1 MVLIVISKFKGT
13 LSPYVVISTLSLD
26 IRGLRIAVL
35 FGGRLTPCIEAQFP
49 QKGKKKQATNFTDM
63 PELVFAGLSIPDSE
77 VGVLSFRLHSEYF
90 KSISKR
96 HFYDNSN
103 RYF

>member
-26 IRGLRIAVL
+26 IRGPYSRPVW
-35 FGGRLTPCIEAQFP
+35 GRLTPCIEAQFP

-63 PELVFAGLSIPDSE
+63 PESVFAGLSIRDSE
-77 VGVLSFRLHSEYF
+77 VGVLSFRLLSEYF

-96 HFYDNSN
+96 QFYDNSN